1 MLLNSLA
8 PAPCVTDSA
17 AGAAFSILSGA
28 WQRWIFY
35 CLIAPMSQLQT
46 PFQIGSVTLPN
57 RVVLAPLTR
66 MRAFDG
72 RAPGDLQ
79 VTYYRQRAGAGLILT
94 EATSVSPMG
103 VGYPNTPG
111 IWSAEQVAGWKRVNE
126 AVHAEGGHIALQLW
140 HVGRISD
147 PELLGGQ
154 LPVAPSA
161 IAAEGD
167 VNVLRP
173 KRPYAVPRA
182 LETEEVAAVVQDFVQ
197 AARNAKEAGFD
208 FIEVHAA
215 NGYLFDQFLHDGSN
229 QRTDQYGGSIE
240 NRARFL
246 METLDGLLQ
255 VWPAERIGVH
265 LNPMSNTHSMSDSNP
280 VALFTY
286 VAEQIAARKLGFI
299 FSREELKDGVL
310 PIGQHMRKVY
320 QGAFIANDGFTAEQA
335 EAVIASGAADAVA
348 FGRVFIANPDL
359 PERFARGAELNAL
372 NPSTIYSADATGYT
386 DYPVLESSAA

>member
-1 MLLNSLA
+1 M
-8 PAPCVTDSA
+8 P
-17 AGAAFSILSGA
+17 
-28 WQRWIFY
+28 
-35 CLIAPMSQLQT
+35 QLQT
-46 PFQIGSVTLPN
+46 PFQIGSITLPH
-57 RVVLAPLTR
+57 RVLMAPLTR

-79 VTYYRQRAGAGLILT
+79 VEYYRQRASAGLILT
-94 EATSVSPMG
+94 EATSVTPMG

-111 IWSAEQVAGWKRVNE
+111 LWSAPQVAGWKRVTD
-126 AVHAEGGHIALQLW
+126 AVHSAGGLIAVQLW

-147 PELLGGQ
+147 PELLDGQ
-154 LPVAPSA
+154 QPVAPSA
-161 IAAEGD
+161 IAAEGE

-173 KRPYAVPRA
+173 KRPFPVPRA
-182 LETEEVAAVVQDFVQ
+182 LETEEISEIVQDFVQ
-197 AARNAKEAGFD
+197 AARYAQAAGFD

-246 METLDGLLQ
+246 METLDALLQ

-286 VAEQIAARKLGFI
+286 VAEQIDARKLGFI
-299 FSREELKDGVL
+299 FSRESLQDGVL

-320 QGAFIANDGFTAEQA
+320 QGTFIANDGFGAQEAQA
-335 EAVIASGAADAVA
+335 VVASGAADAVA
-348 FGRVFIANPDL
+348 FGRPYIANPDL
-359 PERFARGAELNAL
+359 PERIFQGAAWNAV
-372 NPSTIYSADATGYT
+372 NYDTVYSPDGTGYT
-386 DYPVLESSAA
+386 DYPTLA